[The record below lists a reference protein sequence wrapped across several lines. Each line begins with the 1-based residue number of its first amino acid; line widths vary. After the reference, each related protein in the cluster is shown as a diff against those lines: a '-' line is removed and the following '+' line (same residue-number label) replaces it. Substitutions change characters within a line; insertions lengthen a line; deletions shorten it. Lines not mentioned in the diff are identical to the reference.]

1 MARGDWTFRT
11 PDGRDPSNFVFDE
24 PAEEP
29 AETYAERVREL
40 YAQWAPKRT
49 ADMNRALLDSRFDPC
64 ASPSFNAYPLGKVIT
79 TCAVCGD
86 APGPLGGPLCVDC
99 SKRVEDE
106 AWEESAVI
114 DGRPKEVD
122 GVYTGGRRITRWTE
136 AKAIE
141 YREAAKKIAAEAKR
155 KRAVVRHRA
164 VVVEQ
169 MMAAGDG
176 RGREEAEAEYERR
189 LGLGHYADWV
199 YGGPD
204 ARRRAAQ
211 KGLATTS

>member
-49 ADMNRALLDSRFDPC
+49 ADMNRALLDSRFDPY
-64 ASPSFNAYPLGKVIT
+64 ATPSFNAYPLSKVIT
-79 TCAVCGD
+79 TCTICGD
-86 APGPLGGPLCVDC
+86 PPALPDPLCADC
-99 SKRVEDE
+99 RKRLVDE
-106 AWEESAVI
+106 AWEESEVI

-122 GVYTGGRRITRWTE
+122 GVYTGGRRITRRTE
-136 AKAIE
+136 ARAIE

-155 KRAVVRHRA
+155 KRAVVKHRA

-169 MMAAGDG
+169 LMVAGDG
-176 RGREEAEAEYERR
+176 RGREEAEVEYERR

-199 YGGPD
+199 YGGTE
-204 ARRRAAQ
+204 ARGRED
-211 KGLATTS
+211 S